1 MACFAGGKAGQE
13 TPEEHGMA
21 RITVEDALAQINNRF
36 VIAEMAIKRVKMYR
50 EGYPQLLETNN
61 SEVVTAIREIAAG
74 KVRLRSPIKEAGIKV
89 EES

>member
-1 MACFAGGKAGQE
+1 
-13 TPEEHGMA
+13 MA
-21 RITVEDALAQINNRF
+21 RITVEDALSQINNRF

-50 EGYPQLLETNN
+50 EGYPPLLETKN

-74 KVRLRSPIKEAGIKV
+74 KVKLRSSIKEAGIKV